1 MGVRKLE
8 GIGYAVLSSAT
19 FGLIPLFS
27 IPIMNSG
34 LESSMVIFYR
44 LLLAALMMGGIG
56 VLQKKS
62 FRVDKKHWLSIFGFG
77 MLYVFTGTV
86 LLISYQFIDSGLATT
101 LHFLYP
107 IVVTLIMV
115 IFYSER
121 LTFTKIASALM
132 SVGGVA
138 LLCLGSGDDVNVKGV
153 LIALTTAFSYAFY
166 IILVNSSKAS
176 RMDVVIFTF
185 YVLLSGAIVSFI
197 LSLFWGGFQ
206 PISGVSSFV
215 NLFLLALLATVVS
228 NFALVKAVKMV
239 GSTITSILGSVE
251 PVTAI
256 LVGVLVFGEAFGL
269 RSLAGIILV
278 LLSVYLVIR
287 RGKQA

>member
-1 MGVRKLE
+1 M
-8 GIGYAVLSSAT
+8 
-19 FGLIPLFS
+19 
-27 IPIMNSG
+27 
-34 LESSMVIFYR
+34 
-44 LLLAALMMGGIG
+44 
-56 VLQKKS
+56 
-62 FRVDKKHWLSIFGFG
+62 
-77 MLYVFTGTV
+77 
-86 LLISYQFIDSGLATT
+86 
-101 LHFLYP
+101 
-107 IVVTLIMV
+107 
-115 IFYSER
+115 
-121 LTFTKIASALM
+121 
-132 SVGGVA
+132 
-138 LLCLGSGDDVNVKGV
+138 
-153 LIALTTAFSYAFY
+153 
-166 IILVNSSKAS
+166 
-176 RMDVVIFTF
+176 IFTF